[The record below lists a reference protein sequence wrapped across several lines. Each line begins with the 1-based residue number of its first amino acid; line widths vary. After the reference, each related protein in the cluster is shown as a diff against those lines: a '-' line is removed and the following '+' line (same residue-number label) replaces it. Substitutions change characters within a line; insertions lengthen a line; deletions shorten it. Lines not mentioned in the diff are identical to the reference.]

1 MNIKVHKNDRRER
14 NNPSNSFNKYKE
26 KRLHLPMGVKFKFR
40 TNEIIPTQILWEQP
54 KQTDIWITFPIFKRK
69 SQELLS

>member
-1 MNIKVHKNDRRER
+1 MTEE
-14 NNPSNSFNKYKE
+14 KE
-26 KRLHLPMGVKFKFR
+26 TILVTHLINTKRLHLPMGVKFIFR
-40 TNEIIPTQILWEQP
+40 TIEIIPTQILWEQP